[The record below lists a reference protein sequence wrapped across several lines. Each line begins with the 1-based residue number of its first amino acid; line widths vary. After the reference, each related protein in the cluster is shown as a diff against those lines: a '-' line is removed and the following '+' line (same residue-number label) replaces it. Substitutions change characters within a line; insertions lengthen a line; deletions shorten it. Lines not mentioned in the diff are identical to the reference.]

1 MKLPQI
7 NELVEQ
13 VKERVRSVEK
23 VAAVVE
29 PEKTP
34 EFVSDLASG
43 LHKVA
48 AYLRSQDFTAITYD
62 DIRAFSN
69 KMLGKS

>member
-23 VAAVVE
+23 VAAVVT
-29 PEKTP
+29 PEETP
-34 EFVSDLASG
+34 EFTSGIAAS

-48 AYLRSQDFTAITYD
+48 AYLRSQDFGVVTYD
-62 DIRAFSN
+62 DVRAFRN